1 MREGGTGRCGH
12 GDPGTSPALGLEGKK
27 IEYDCIVIRGD
38 RVPEE
43 SEDPKGTRVRR
54 VTR

>member
-1 MREGGTGRCGH
+1 MGTPDTG
-12 GDPGTSPALGLEGKK
+12 PAPGLEGKE
-27 IEYDCIVIRGD
+27 IEFNCIVVRGD

>member
-1 MREGGTGRCGH
+1 MGTPSTG
-12 GDPGTSPALGLEGKK
+12 PALGLEDKK
-27 IEYDCIVIRGD
+27 IEFNCIVVHGD

-43 SEDPKGTRVRR
+43 SEDPKGTLVRR